1 MRRRCS
7 VHPHKGA
14 TFKDIAAFLCKDPTT
29 ISKEVKSRRLSGIPA
44 KYEDEIYKLYPTDIY
59 YIETIDRRTYLYTAS
74 RVYESSENLLSL
86 EKLLEAAGFIRV
98 RKNCIINKYKLR
110 SMMISKNS
118 HIEAVL
124 GNDEHIVVTRSYIAG
139 IKEAFA
145 R

>member
-1 MRRRCS
+1 MFF
-7 VHPHKGA
+7 HKQ
-14 TFKDIAAFLCKDPTT
+14 T
-29 ISKEVKSRRLSGIPA
+29 KEVEQVEKFVSSLSITIPA

-86 EKLLEAAGFIRV
+86 EKILEAAGFIRV
-98 RKNCIINKYKLR
+98 RKNCIINKLR

-124 GNDEHIVVTRSYIAG
+124 SNDEHIVVTRSYIAG

>member
-1 MRRRCS
+1 MFF
-7 VHPHKGA
+7 HKQ
-14 TFKDIAAFLCKDPTT
+14 T
-29 ISKEVKSRRLSGIPA
+29 KEVEQVEKFVRSLSITIPA

-74 RVYESSENLLSL
+74 RVYESSENLL
-86 EKLLEAAGFIRV
+86 
-98 RKNCIINKYKLR
+98 YKLR